1 MRLVMLNKL
10 ILIYKPLIQE
20 TANKIQHMSPYLAQ
34 TGPGIRN
41 DKKTIKK
48 HLKLIEKPLY
58 KDLYELL
65 TKSIKNTHG
74 IKAIKI
80 LKQITT
86 FIFDVDGVA

>member
-1 MRLVMLNKL
+1 MINWEENAVNQSEKDS
-10 ILIYKPLIQE
+10 ILIDS

-74 IKAIKI
+74 IKK
-80 LKQITT
+80 L
-86 FIFDVDGVA
+86 

>member
-1 MRLVMLNKL
+1 MYRIGHEISDAKQINFDLLR
-10 ILIYKPLIQE
+10 PLIQE

-34 TGPGIRN
+34 TGPGMRN

-48 HLKLIEKPLY
+48 HLKLIEKPLH

-74 IKAIKI
+74 IQK
-80 LKQITT
+80 L
-86 FIFDVDGVA
+86 